1 MIRKDAHIRPVIL
14 AGGSGTRLWPMSRA
28 EFPKQFAQLIGNE
41 TLFQSAILRVTGE
54 GFSAPIVV
62 TAEPFRFIVLEQLD
76 ALGLKAAAVLIEPE
90 AKNTAPAIAAALA
103 WVEKNDTDAHLLV
116 TPADHVIAD
125 ADAFRAAA
133 LAASRYS

>member
-1 MIRKDAHIRPVIL
+1 M
-14 AGGSGTRLWPMSRA
+14 
-28 EFPKQFAQLIGNE
+28 
-41 TLFQSAILRVTGE
+41 
-54 GFSAPIVV
+54 V

-133 LAASRYS
+133 LSASVQAGLVTFGVTPTRAETGYGWLELAENAAGISPCPLKRFVEKPDAALARVMLD